1 MAGNLI
7 AAVATY
13 IALLAVIFNRTLV
26 LPAEILAL
34 VALPLLLILSY
45 QMTLAASIIR
55 RSDSAKALENELF
68 RESGLDDSVRDKI
81 GTAQSDQVM
90 DIRTLTDP
98 KVRPARWLPKFIV
111 AALPYVGWYV
121 IGIALTGYL
130 ATDVHSTLDSDFG
143 ASGWPGW
150 VRSLFALGLTGYV
163 VLWALFALAGFYY
176 FFPGVV
182 NWAKT
187 VGRNTRAAL
196 PEADNAPRFHA
207 AGAAAKSTPESQVA
221 ALAQLHWSDIQGN
234 LGSSTLSITL
244 VGTTAAYVTIL
255 ATSYRSEVIVPMW
268 LYCLLVLPILLMQ
281 SYQMILTAAVMRR
294 ADSAERIEKVLAAR
308 AGLQKQSRPLI
319 GTATSDS
326 VMNVFN
332 VRKQLEPGEGRI
344 VNAARGAVAS
354 MPFAGWY
361 ITGFLLTGY
370 TMWSAWQLYMYD
382 EGGAFRGWSAVWI
395 GALVLYAGF
404 WLSFV
409 LATGE
414 YFLGWFSPASARSR
428 RKLKKLRRR
437 KKARASPNPERG

>member
-1 MAGNLI
+1 M
-7 AAVATY
+7 
-13 IALLAVIFNRTLV
+13 
-26 LPAEILAL
+26 
-34 VALPLLLILSY
+34 
-45 QMTLAASIIR
+45 
-55 RSDSAKALENELF
+55 
-68 RESGLDDSVRDKI
+68 
-81 GTAQSDQVM
+81 
-90 DIRTLTDP
+90 
-98 KVRPARWLPKFIV
+98 
-111 AALPYVGWYV
+111 
-121 IGIALTGYL
+121 
-130 ATDVHSTLDSDFG
+130 
-143 ASGWPGW
+143 
-150 VRSLFALGLTGYV
+150 

-187 VGRNTRAAL
+187 VGRNTRGVSRGGQRPTVSRGRRSGKVHSRIPSGGARASAL
-196 PEADNAPRFHA
+196 VRHPGQPWLEHVEHHARGDYRCLRDNSRDFLQERSDRAHVAVLLARAP
-207 AGAAAKSTPESQVA
+207 
-221 ALAQLHWSDIQGN
+221 D
-234 LGSSTLSITL
+234 
-244 VGTTAAYVTIL
+244 
-255 ATSYRSEVIVPMW
+255 
-268 LYCLLVLPILLMQ
+268 LLMQ

-308 AGLQKQSRPLI
+308 AGLQKMSRPLI
-319 GTATSDS
+319 GTATSDW